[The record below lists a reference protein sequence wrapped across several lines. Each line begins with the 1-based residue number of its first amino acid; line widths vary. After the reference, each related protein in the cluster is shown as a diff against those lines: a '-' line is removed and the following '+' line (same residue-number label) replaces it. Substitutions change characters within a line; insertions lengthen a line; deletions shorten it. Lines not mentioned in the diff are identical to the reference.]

1 MGQWRASSPVPN
13 NNQIANDELDSNP
26 FQDTEF
32 FDFDLFHDEFGPTQ
46 GSPVI
51 VDFDGGDECS
61 NGGPAVEVSFDH
73 NLETYNMDVPKVNS
87 QTRCINGRAGFLQRL
102 KDIPG
107 GLDGNSC
114 LGKGK
119 GIDLGLG
126 MNCELS
132 KEYQDGHRAGFEQ
145 GKSYGYRTGWNKG
158 HISGYSAGMKAAE
171 EGYTQLREFQVSSA
185 FNDCGI

>member
-1 MGQWRASSPVPN
+1 MIPVRYTTTPCSKEPISIPELDNGEGSSSMGQRRASSPVPN
-13 NNQIANDELDSNP
+13 NNQIANDELVSNHL
-26 FQDTEF
+26 QDTEL

-46 GSPVI
+46 GFPVI
-51 VDFDGGDECS
+51 VNFDGGDECS
-61 NGGPAVEVSFDH
+61 NGGPAVEV
-73 NLETYNMDVPKVNS
+73 P
-87 QTRCINGRAGFLQRL
+87 GRF
-102 KDIPG
+102 
-107 GLDGNSC
+107 DGNSC

-171 EGYTQLREFQVSSA
+171 EGYAQLREFQVSSA